1 VGETADL
8 LRRPDILRAVYV
20 KGTGALTA
28 APTSAL
34 RTERERRALELGEA
48 RPVLEVEGLVKR
60 YGGITAVDGVS
71 FTLREGEVLGLIG
84 PNGAGKTTVFDL
96 ISGYQAPDAGVV
108 RHDGVD
114 VTHLPAE
121 ERARRKLVRRFQ
133 DARLFPSL
141 TVFETL
147 LVALDQ
153 RLEVHNALLSAVQA
167 PQARRA
173 EKRVRARA
181 ERLVELLELGGYR
194 DKFVKELSTGLRRI
208 VDLACVLATEPN
220 VLLLDEPSSGIA
232 QAEAEG
238 LAPLLRRVR
247 FETGCSILIIEHD
260 MPLISA
266 VSDEL
271 IALDQGRFVTRG
283 RPGEVLEDERVIES
297 YLGTSEEAVRR
308 SGSVTT

>member
-1 VGETADL
+1 M
-8 LRRPDILRAVYV
+8 
-20 KGTGALTA
+20 
-28 APTSAL
+28 
-34 RTERERRALELGEA
+34 
-48 RPVLEVEGLVKR
+48 
-60 YGGITAVDGVS
+60 
-71 FTLREGEVLGLIG
+71 REGEVLGLIG
-84 PNGAGKTTVFDL
+84 PNGSGKTTTFDL
-96 ISGYQAPDAGVV
+96 ISGYQRPDAGVV
-108 RHDGVD
+108 RYQGLDITG
-114 VTHLPAE
+114 LPPE

-147 LVALDQ
+147 LVALDH
-153 RLEVHNALLSAVQA
+153 RLEVKNPLFSALAL
-167 PQARRA
+167 PHARKA
-173 EKRVRARA
+173 EKRVRLRA
-181 ERLVELLELGGYR
+181 ERLVELLELGAYR

-208 VDLACVLATEPN
+208 VDLACVLATEPQ

-266 VSDEL
+266 VADEL
-271 IALDQGRFVTRG
+271 IALDQGRFVVRG
-283 RPGEVLEDERVIES
+283 RPGVVLEDSRVVES

-308 SGSVTT
+308 SGEIQ